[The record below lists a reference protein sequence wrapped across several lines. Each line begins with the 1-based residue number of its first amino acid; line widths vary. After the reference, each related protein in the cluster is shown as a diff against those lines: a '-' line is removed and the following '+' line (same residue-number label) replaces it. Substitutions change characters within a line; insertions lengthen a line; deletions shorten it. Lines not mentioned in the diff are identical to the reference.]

1 MEIDWGIINHE
12 LEMNEIEFLQEHG
25 VDTSLLYNDVEKH
38 IEKNLDKVIKHIEY
52 GLGMN
57 FDELEDIIET
67 YEYDY
72 VAHC

>member
-57 FDELEDIIET
+57 FDDVMDILED
-67 YEYDY
+67 YDY
-72 VAHC
+72 D

>member
-25 VDTSLLYNDVEKH
+25 VDTSLLYKDVEKH

-52 GLGMN
+52 DVGMN
-57 FDELEDIIET
+57 FDEMEDIIEN
-67 YEYDY
+67 YEYD
-72 VAHC
+72 